1 VTAETDDGVVMA
13 VEHTE
18 LPLEAVQFH
27 PESIMTLGEEI
38 GIRLIRNAVTNA
50 MGSRATT
57 VPAAHS

>member
-1 VTAETDDGVVMA
+1 